1 MSVRVRHTNLISI
14 LALWAVLIASAA
26 VSAAQPSAQPGQA
39 APGAAQAIDP
49 EAVAEGRTAEGEHHG
64 ESIWV
69 TGARLLN
76 FGLLV
81 GILGYFLGPLIGRY
95 LNDRSGQIRADLVQA
110 AAMRRTAESQLAEI
124 DARLKA
130 LPAELE
136 ELRRR
141 GTEEIA
147 AEEARI
153 RAASEAER
161 DRLLGHMRRDI
172 DLQLRIARRELV
184 HEAAALAVGVAERRI
199 RSIITPDDHRRLL
212 DRYTRQLG
220 AA

>member
-14 LALWAVLIASAA
+14 VTLCAVLVAGAA
-26 VSAAQPSAQPGQA
+26 FSAAQTPAPPEQA
-39 APGAAQAIDP
+39 PPGAAHAVDR
-49 EAVAEGRTAEGEHHG
+49 EAVAEGQTAEGEHHG
-64 ESIWV
+64 ESIWLTV
-69 TGARLLN
+69 ARLVN
-76 FGLLV
+76 FALLV

-95 LNDRSGQIRADLVQA
+95 LNDRSDQIRADLVQA

-124 DARLKA
+124 DARLTA

-141 GTEEIA
+141 GTEEIT

-161 DRLLGHMRRDI
+161 ERLLGHMRRDI

-184 HEAAALAVGVAERRI
+184 REAAALAVGVAERRI
-199 RSIITPDDHRRLL
+199 KSIITPEDHRRLL
-212 DRYTRQLG
+212 DRYTQQLG